1 MNEPVGSTPKPAF
14 PPHISA
20 SWLQAFGLNY
30 AGFIVSAASEAIL
43 EAPNRAELTSD
54 LEDNRQKEEKRR
66 EVLRKVIRPSKYQK
80 KAAEYRAFLMREL
93 YKHYSSMK

>member
-1 MNEPVGSTPKPAF
+1 MDEPVGLTPKPAF

-30 AGFIVSAASEAIL
+30 GGFIVSAASEAIL
-43 EAPNRAELTSD
+43 ENPHHPRKWTFD
-54 LEDNRQKEEKRR
+54 RKR
-66 EVLRKVIRPSKYQK
+66 K

-93 YKHYSSMK
+93 WKHYSVMK